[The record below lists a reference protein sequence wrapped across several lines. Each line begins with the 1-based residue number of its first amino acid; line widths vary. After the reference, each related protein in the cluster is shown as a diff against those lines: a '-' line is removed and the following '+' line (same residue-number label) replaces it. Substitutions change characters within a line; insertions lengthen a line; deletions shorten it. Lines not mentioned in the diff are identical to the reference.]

1 MEDEITDGEEI
12 PRNRRKDRIGFA
24 ESEEEEE
31 AKIKK
36 DRDKDEG
43 FAMGHIPDPTKS
55 KRDQRMDR
63 NGHPEENQG
72 VRRKFGDFES

>member
-1 MEDEITDGEEI
+1 MEDEITDSEEI

-36 DRDKDEG
+36 DREKDEG
-43 FAMGHIPDPTKS
+43 FAMGQIPDPTKS
-55 KRDQRMDR
+55 
-63 NGHPEENQG
+63 
-72 VRRKFGDFES
+72 